1 MAGFGKAEFA
11 QPPWGDTRSRYS
23 GCRAMNGAMNA
34 HRGTTVRP
42 SARTASSTPLAR
54 REPMPRPSRAEG
66 TSWCGGGEPCRRP
79 RPCIRR
85 WPCGRPRSSRSG
97 ARPCS
102 SRFAPWSSPMSG
114 RAQPPGTAED
124 YSRMPEGWDDLF
136 LLVTPGSG
144 ITAEGLRVSPS
155 HSGAAPG
162 LHDHLGSAAYGTIG
176 GHRFRLAPAEA
187 SPGSESGAGLAGTAL
202 GRRGAAPAR
211 AQAAAGSG
219 PQRVTITGVPTL
231 TRL

>member
-11 QPPWGDTRSRYS
+11 QLPWGDTRSRYS
-23 GCRAMNGAMNA
+23 GCRAMNDAMNA

-42 SARTASSTPLAR
+42 SARTASSTPFFGEAR
-54 REPMPRPSRAEG
+54 ADAATLQGGGNLGVEEANRAGVLVPVFDDGRVAVHGHLVAAQGRVLLDSRHGPPRCRAERNRPGQPKTTAGCPRVG
-66 TSWCGGGEPCRRP
+66 TTFFSSSPPGQGSRP
-79 RPCIRR
+79 RGCEF
-85 WPCGRPRSSRSG
+85 PR
-97 ARPCS
+97 
-102 SRFAPWSSPMSG
+102 
-114 RAQPPGTAED
+114 
-124 YSRMPEGWDDLF
+124 
-136 LLVTPGSG
+136 V
-144 ITAEGLRVSPS
+144 I
-155 HSGAAPG
+155 AAPG

-211 AQAAAGSG
+211 AQAAAGSR